1 VLAVFGKGGWVVD
14 FVACYGGDE
23 FLGGIIYWVSD
34 YDAIGLNDGFG
45 CASSLGGIGQFVGRS
60 IGL

>member
-1 VLAVFGKGGWVVD
+1 VLAVFGKGGRVVD
-14 FVACYGGDE
+14 LVACYGGDE

-45 CASSLGGIGQFVGRS
+45 CASSLGGIG
-60 IGL
+60 